1 MRSEVTRVE
10 PQNEADEIEALMRP
24 MLNKRLF
31 VVTWSA
37 VDQPDLIRR
46 HLLEHLRYIVELER
60 SDVLFASGPFSPTED
75 VRLGDGMT
83 ILRAESAD
91 QARAIAEQDPFVRQ
105 RARTFSIKQWTI
117 NEGSLSVKVKFSD
130 TSVILP

>member
-1 MRSEVTRVE
+1 MKSEVTGVE

-24 MLNKRLF
+24 MLKKRLF
-31 VVTWSA
+31 VVMWSA
-37 VDQPDLIRR
+37 VDRPDLIRR

-60 SDVLFASGPFSPTED
+60 SDVLFASGPFSQGED

-83 ILRAESAD
+83 ILRADSAD